1 MVASPSVATALIQVR
16 GAGPTGSLLALAL
29 AQQGQ
34 TVLLEDPLTAQELQ
48 SRSRAYAITHSSRR
62 LLQRLDLWESL
73 DQSLVPFTRLDLRDS
88 GSGGRVLFRQ
98 QDLRKQNR
106 HHQAIGWILDH
117 RPLMRVLLDRLQQS
131 PQVTLGLGKDPE
143 PLDRSSAALIVAADG
158 PSSPTRQSLGIDVF
172 QHPYRQGCLTAKV
185 VLRGVEPEGAYE
197 LFRPEGP
204 LAVLPMTDGTH
215 QVVWSAPMQHCL
227 DRADL
232 TDGAFLDA
240 LATVLPDGMEP
251 DLLLDRPTAFP
262 QSWMLARSLR
272 HGSAVLVGEAGHRCH
287 PVGGQGLNLC
297 WRDVETLMDLVTKRG
312 IGPGTAARYSRRRWP
327 DLLMVGLATD
337 ALVRLFS
344 NRHPLLVAFRQLLL
358 PCLAL
363 SSPLRRLCLS
373 AMTDGPLR
381 VGRPLPD

>member
-1 MVASPSVATALIQVR
+1 MVASPPDASPSIHVR

-29 AQQGQ
+29 AHQGQ
-34 TVLLEDPLTAQELQ
+34 KVLLQDPLTAPELQ

-62 LLQRLDLWESL
+62 LLQRLELWTPL
-73 DQSLVPFTRLDLRDS
+73 GDALVPFTRLDLRDA
-88 GSGGRVLFRQ
+88 GSGGRVLFGQ
-98 QDLRKQNR
+98 QDLRRKNR
-106 HHQAIGWILDH
+106 RHQAIGWILDH
-117 RPLMRVLLDRLQQS
+117 RSLMRLLLSRLEQS
-131 PQVTLGLGKDPE
+131 PHVTLGLGRDQDPMTRE
-143 PLDRSSAALIVAADG
+143 PAAFVVAADG

-185 VLRGVEPEGAYE
+185 ILRGVAPGGAYE

-204 LAVLPMTDGTH
+204 LAVLPMADGSY

-232 TDGAFLDA
+232 ADGAFLDA
-240 LATVLPDGMEP
+240 LATVLPEGVEP
-251 DLLLDRPTAFP
+251 DLLLDRPAAFP
-262 QSWMLARSLR
+262 QTWMLARSLR
-272 HGSAVLVGEAGHRCH
+272 QGPAVLVGEAGHRCH

-297 WRDVETLMDLVTKRG
+297 WRDVETLTDLVASQG
-312 IGPGTAARYSRRRWP
+312 IGPRTAARYSRRRWP

>member
-227 DRADL
+227 DRANL
-232 TDGAFLDA
+232 ADGAFLDT
-240 LATVLPDGMEP
+240 LATVLPEGMEP
-251 DLLLDRPTAFP
+251 DLLLDRPAAFP
-262 QSWMLARSLR
+262 QTWMLARNLH
-272 HGSAVLVGEAGHRCH
+272 HGLAVLVGEAGHRCH

-297 WRDVETLMDLVTKRG
+297 WRDVETLTDLVATQG
-312 IGPGTAARYSRRRWP
+312 ISPRTAARYSRRRWP

-344 NRHPLLVAFRQLLL
+344 NRQPLLVAIRQLLL

-363 SSPLRRLCLS
+363 SAPLRRLCLS

-381 VGRPLPD
+381 VGRRLPD

>member
-1 MVASPSVATALIQVR
+1 MVASPSDTTSLIHVR

-29 AQQGQ
+29 AQQGRS
-34 TVLLEDPLTAQELQ
+34 VLLEDPLTAAELQ

-62 LLQRLDLWESL
+62 LLQRLDLWSAL
-73 DQSLVPFTRLDLRDS
+73 DDALVPFTRLDLRDA
-88 GSGGRVLFRQ
+88 GSGGRLLFGQ
-98 QDLRKQNR
+98 QDLRKRNRR
-106 HHQAIGWILDH
+106 HHAIGWILDH
-117 RPLMRVLLDRLQQS
+117 RPLMRLLLDRLQQS
-131 PQVTLGLGKDPE
+131 PRVTLGLGRIPE
-143 PLDRSSAALIVAADG
+143 PMDRSSAALVVAADG
-158 PSSPTRQSLGIDVF
+158 PSSPTRKSLGIDVF
-172 QHPYRQGCLTAKV
+172 QHRYRQGCLTAKV
-185 VLRGVEPEGAYE
+185 VLRGVEPERAYE

-204 LAVLPMTDGTH
+204 LAVLPMTDGSH

-232 TDGAFLDA
+232 ADGAFLDA
-240 LATVLPDGMEP
+240 LAAVLPDGVEP

-262 QSWMLARSLR
+262 QTWMLARSLR
-272 HGSAVLVGEAGHRCH
+272 HGPAVLVGEAGHRCH

-297 WRDVETLMDLVTKRG
+297 WRDVETLTDLVATQG
-312 IGPGTAARYSRRRWP
+312 IGPRTAARYSRRRWL

-344 NRHPLLVAFRQLLL
+344 NRQPLLVAIRQLLL

-363 SSPLRRLCLS
+363 SAPLRRLCLS

>member
-1 MVASPSVATALIQVR
+1 MVASPSDTTSLIHVR

-29 AQQGQ
+29 AQQGRS
-34 TVLLEDPLTAQELQ
+34 VLLEDPLTAAELQ

-62 LLQRLDLWESL
+62 LLQRLDLWAAL
-73 DQSLVPFTRLDLRDS
+73 DDALVPFTRLDLRDA
-88 GSGGRVLFRQ
+88 GSGGRVLFGQ
-98 QDLRKQNR
+98 QDLRKRNR
-106 HHQAIGWILDH
+106 RHQAIGWILDH
-117 RPLMRVLLDRLQQS
+117 RPLMRLLLDRLQQS
-131 PQVTLGLGKDPE
+131 PRVTLGLGRIPE
-143 PLDRSSAALIVAADG
+143 PMDRSSAALVVAADG
-158 PSSPTRQSLGIDVF
+158 PSSPTRKSLGIDVF
-172 QHPYRQGCLTAKV
+172 QHRYRQGCLTAKV

-204 LAVLPMTDGTH
+204 LAVLPMTDGSH

-232 TDGAFLDA
+232 ADGAFLDA
-240 LATVLPDGMEP
+240 LAAVLPDGVEP

-262 QSWMLARSLR
+262 QTWMLARSLR
-272 HGSAVLVGEAGHRCH
+272 HGPAVLVGEAGHRCH

-297 WRDVETLMDLVTKRG
+297 WRDVETLTDLVATQG
-312 IGPGTAARYSRRRWP
+312 IGPRTAARYSRRRWL

-344 NRHPLLVAFRQLLL
+344 NRQPLLVAIRQLLL

-363 SSPLRRLCLS
+363 SAPLRRLCLS

>member
-1 MVASPSVATALIQVR
+1 M
-16 GAGPTGSLLALAL
+16 
-29 AQQGQ
+29 
-34 TVLLEDPLTAQELQ
+34 
-48 SRSRAYAITHSSRR
+48 
-62 LLQRLDLWESL
+62 
-73 DQSLVPFTRLDLRDS
+73 
-88 GSGGRVLFRQ
+88 
-98 QDLRKQNR
+98 
-106 HHQAIGWILDH
+106 
-117 RPLMRVLLDRLQQS
+117 
-131 PQVTLGLGKDPE
+131 
-143 PLDRSSAALIVAADG
+143 
-158 PSSPTRQSLGIDVF
+158 F
-172 QHPYRQGCLTAKV
+172 QHRYRQGCLTAKV

-204 LAVLPMTDGTH
+204 LAVLPMTDGSH

-232 TDGAFLDA
+232 ADGAFLDA
-240 LATVLPDGMEP
+240 LAAVLPDGVEP

-262 QSWMLARSLR
+262 QTWMLARSLR
-272 HGSAVLVGEAGHRCH
+272 HGPAVLVGEAGHRCH

-297 WRDVETLMDLVTKRG
+297 WRDVETLTDLVATQG
-312 IGPGTAARYSRRRWP
+312 IGPRTAARYSRRRWL

-344 NRHPLLVAFRQLLL
+344 NRQPLLVAIRQLLL

-363 SSPLRRLCLS
+363 SAPLRRLCLS